1 MANDVLNHPVG
12 WRYGYYELHT
22 KLLEWARKND
32 QHLKSATIEDSVAI
46 ELKRLHSQWLEY
58 LIMDYQ
64 TWSHVQETEDA
75 TKSLPTVSLVIF
87 VELTR
92 SHYLI
97 VRDSLRQD
105 FEESQS
111 IFGVFGEN
119 QYAYTLSKTTHF
131 TPHQNLDWNKPVLK
145 YTMQEVVYALLMVT
159 EQINRL
165 PFAAVQETQAVLEA
179 LYTRHAMFVC
189 EKQAAEVLDVVYFV
203 SNGQP
208 NRDYLMFASVY
219 FHAVQRRLFYTKL
232 IPHRTLVMREDV
244 VARCEAWFE
253 KEVVHTLSGETFDAL
268 YAAACEES
276 YVFPGDKEWFTYRHP
291 DRPNHQLSSVLECFR
306 GDIVR
311 KFASEYRLSKETI
324 FSQRNQHTHTGYCA
338 KIFGLHAIEN
348 YVKNHISSDLEWKEA
363 VTITN
368 EMIEGNDTRL
378 MREMETPYF
387 LQMFSHFYV
396 YHVSHIY
403 ICDNF
408 CESFAIWLSLID
420 RKDKK
425 TVRWHALIDKLLY
438 NKEEQHTNVIYTGNF

>member
-1 MANDVLNHPVG
+1 MEVLNHPGG

-22 KLLEWARKND
+22 KLLDWAQKNQELLNASELTD
-32 QHLKSATIEDSVAI
+32 PQRI
-46 ELKRLHSQWLEY
+46 ELKRLHAHWLEY

-64 TWSHVQETEDA
+64 TWAQVRETEDA
-75 TKSLPTVSLVIF
+75 IKTLPTVSLVIF
-87 VELTR
+87 AELSR

-97 VRDSLRQD
+97 VRESLQQD
-105 FEESQS
+105 LEESQS
-111 IFGVFGEN
+111 MFGVFGEN
-119 QYAYTLSKTTHF
+119 QYTYTLAKTTFF
-131 TPHQNLDWNKPVLK
+131 TPVSNLDWNKPVLK
-145 YTMQEVVYALLMVT
+145 YTMQEVVYALLMLT
-159 EQINRL
+159 EQLNHL
-165 PFAAVQETQAVLEA
+165 PFAALQETQGLLEF
-179 LYTRHAMFVC
+179 LYTRHSMFVC
-189 EKQAAEVLDVVYFV
+189 QKQPAEVLDVVYFV
-203 SNGQP
+203 ADGQP
-208 NRDYLMFASVY
+208 NRDYLMFASIY
-219 FHAVQRRLFYTKL
+219 FHAVQRRLFYSKL
-232 IPHRTLVMREDV
+232 IPTRHVAAQPEAL
-244 VARCEAWFE
+244 ARCEAWFE
-253 KEVVHTLSGETFDAL
+253 KEVLHPMSGETFDTL

-324 FSQRNQHTHTGYCA
+324 FSQLNQNTHTGYCA

-348 YVKNHISSDLEWKEA
+348 YVKNHIASDLEWKEA

-403 ICDNF
+403 ISDNF
-408 CESFAIWLSLID
+408 CESFVIWLSLIN

-425 TVRWHALIDKLLY
+425 TVRWHGLIDKILY
-438 NKEEQHTNVIYTGNF
+438 NKEEQHTNVIYTGSF